1 MSVAES
7 VLTGR
12 EMVAFFL
19 ADDPSAVGISAARRT
34 AVARVDDGLCAG
46 GRLRLRHPE
55 LNEGAQVP
63 RPRESVRRPLAL
75 FLYVF
80 VGLYFFSAL
89 AFLSRGAADELFAAG
104 RMSVAALVAAVL
116 LTAIFYGMKR
126 LLCRRS
132 GGRVDCFPVKRSGCV
147 FEIRTPIRSDAL
159 SRYFSTRLMSLMRS
173 CVETVPR

>member
-1 MSVAES
+1 MTLLPSES
-7 VLTGR
+7 QQP
-12 EMVAFFL
+12 
-19 ADDPSAVGISAARRT
+19 D
-34 AVARVDDGLCAG
+34 
-46 GRLRLRHPE
+46 GRLSLVWTMVYALAAAFAFGFFNDVVVGRWHPE

-89 AFLSRGAADELFAAG
+89 AFLSRGAADEPFAAG
-104 RMSVAALVAAVL
+104 RMSVAEAARHDFL
-116 LTAIFYGMKR
+116 LNDRGAD
-126 LLCRRS
+126 L
-132 GGRVDCFPVKRSGCV
+132 
-147 FEIRTPIRSDAL
+147 IRTPIRSDAL

>member
-1 MSVAES
+1 MTLLPSES
-7 VLTGR
+7 QRPDERLSLVWTMVYALAAAFAFGFFNDVVVGR
-12 EMVAFFL
+12 WHL
-19 ADDPSAVGISAARRT
+19 
-34 AVARVDDGLCAG
+34 
-46 GRLRLRHPE
+46 E

-89 AFLSRGAADELFAAG
+89 AFLSRGAADEPF
-104 RMSVAALVAAVL
+104 AAVL

-132 GGRVDCFPVKRSGCV
+132 GGR
-147 FEIRTPIRSDAL
+147 EA
-159 SRYFSTRLMSLMRS
+159 
-173 CVETVPR
+173 

>member
-1 MSVAES
+1 MLFFWLMTLLPSES
-7 VLTGR
+7 QRPDERLSLVWTMVYALAAAFGFFNDVVVGR
-12 EMVAFFL
+12 W
-19 ADDPSAVGISAARRT
+19 
-34 AVARVDDGLCAG
+34 
-46 GRLRLRHPE
+46 HPE

-132 GGRVDCFPVKRSGCV
+132 GGR
-147 FEIRTPIRSDAL
+147 EA
-159 SRYFSTRLMSLMRS
+159 
-173 CVETVPR
+173 

>member
-1 MSVAES
+1 MTLLPSES
-7 VLTGR
+7 QRPDERLSLVWTMVYALAAAFAFGFFNDDVVGR
-12 EMVAFFL
+12 WY
-19 ADDPSAVGISAARRT
+19 
-34 AVARVDDGLCAG
+34 
-46 GRLRLRHPE
+46 PE

-89 AFLSRGAADELFAAG
+89 AFLSRGAADEPFADEPFADEPFAAG

-132 GGRVDCFPVKRSGCV
+132 GGR
-147 FEIRTPIRSDAL
+147 EA
-159 SRYFSTRLMSLMRS
+159 
-173 CVETVPR
+173 

>member
-1 MSVAES
+1 MERPYKVYEFAFNALLFFWLMTLLPSES
-7 VLTGR
+7 QR
-12 EMVAFFL
+12 P
-19 ADDPSAVGISAARRT
+19 D
-34 AVARVDDGLCAG
+34 
-46 GRLRLRHPE
+46 GRLSLVWTMVYALAAAFAFGFFNDVVVGRWHPE
-55 LNEGAQVP
+55 LNAGAQGP

-89 AFLSRGAADELFAAG
+89 AFLSRGVADEPFAAG

-132 GGRVDCFPVKRSGCV
+132 GGR
-147 FEIRTPIRSDAL
+147 EA
-159 SRYFSTRLMSLMRS
+159 
-173 CVETVPR
+173 